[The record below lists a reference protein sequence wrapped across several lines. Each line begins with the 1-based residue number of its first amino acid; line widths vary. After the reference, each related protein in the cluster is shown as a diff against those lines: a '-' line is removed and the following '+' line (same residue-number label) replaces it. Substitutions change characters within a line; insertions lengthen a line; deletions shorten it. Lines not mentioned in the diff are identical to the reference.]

1 MKTVNKLEVELYT
14 LATDSRKLLV
24 FKKTLRPESYL
35 HISIYS
41 PPFSPGIRLTRQCY
55 STLEEY
61 IIGYAQGLEKEFYPP
76 ILTTQPIITLEVK
89 RYYPKER
96 KTCLEP
102 TKAYQP
108 RNIYSITE
116 IITPLLITINEK
128 EVFIRNPPPPPYRSN
143 YFVEDSKHN
152 IPVLLIP
159 GTSYST
165 ELTEEKR
172 SFIIS
177 CEKDGN
183 PCFKDKKGRGVKFLL
198 EIIKS

>member
-1 MKTVNKLEVELYT
+1 MP
-14 LATDSRKLLV
+14 V
-24 FKKTLRPESYL
+24 FKKTLRPKSYL
-35 HISIYS
+35 YISISS
-41 PPFSPGIRLTRQCY
+41 PPFSPGIRITRECY

-61 IIGYAQGLEKEFYPP
+61 IIGYAQGFEKTFFPP
-76 ILTTQPIITLEVK
+76 ILTNQPIITLEVK
-89 RYYPKER
+89 RYYQQEK

-116 IITPLLITINEK
+116 ITPLLITINEK
-128 EVFIRNPPPPPYRSN
+128 KVFIRNPPPPPYRSN

-152 IPVLLIP
+152 IPILLIP

-177 CEKDGN
+177 CEKDDN
-183 PCFKDKKGRGVKFLL
+183 PCFKDKKGRKVKFLL